1 MRTLFTPIAGLFWL
15 APMLPAQEA
24 PRAEV
29 SASYSYLREGNI
41 DGTNA
46 NGGSF
51 SVAGN
56 FNRWFGIAGDF
67 GAYHSSP
74 FGQNLN
80 AYTFLAGPRFSLRS
94 DNRVTPFAQVP
105 VGGAHLA
112 AGYGGASGSTSGFA
126 YSAGGGVDLGLTKRL
141 ALRPQFDYIGIRA
154 SGNTLNS
161 YRASF
166 GVVFRFGN

>member
-1 MRTLFTPIAGLFWL
+1 MRTLFTAIVGLLWF
-15 APMLPAQEA
+15 APVLPAQET

-29 SASYSYLREGNI
+29 SASYSYLREGSS

-56 FNRWFGIAGDF
+56 FNRWLGIAGDF

-74 FGQNLN
+74 FGLNLN
-80 AYTFLAGPRFSLRS
+80 TYTFLAGPRFSVRS
-94 DNRVTPFAQVP
+94 DSRVTPFAQVLL
-105 VGGAHLA
+105 GGAHLT